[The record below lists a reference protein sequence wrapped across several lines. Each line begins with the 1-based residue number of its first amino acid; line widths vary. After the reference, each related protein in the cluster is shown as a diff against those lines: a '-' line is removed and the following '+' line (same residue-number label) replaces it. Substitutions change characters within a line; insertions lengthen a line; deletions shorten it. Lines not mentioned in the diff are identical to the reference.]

1 MLKFRALI
9 VVGLL
14 LCATSLMAQQG
25 QTNKHERK
33 GFWIGVGLGYGW
45 LHIEGADGSEGGFS
59 GNFSLGGTIS
69 QNVLL
74 GFQTNG
80 WYDSEGGIS
89 VGFGTSTAVI
99 HYYPSKT
106 GGLFLTGG
114 LGLGYFRV
122 EDFDTQTGVGMVIG
136 GGWDLRVGRNISI
149 SPFFNIF
156 GSNINSVTV
165 TTIQTGAGIMFH

>member
-1 MLKFRALI
+1 MLKLRALI
-9 VVGLL
+9 VAGLL
-14 LCATSLMAQQG
+14 LGATSLMAQQG
-25 QTNKHERK
+25 PANKHERK

-59 GNFSLGGTIS
+59 GNFKLGGTIS
-69 QNVLL
+69 QNILL

-89 VGFGTSTAVI
+89 LGFGTATAAV

-106 GGLFLTGG
+106 GGLFLSGG
-114 LGLGYFRV
+114 LGLATFKV
-122 EDFDTQTGVGMVIG
+122 EGFDTEHNFGLVVG
-136 GGWDLRVGRNISI
+136 GGWDFRVARNISI
-149 SPFFNIF
+149 SPFLNIF
-156 GSNINSVTV
+156 GGNINSFTV